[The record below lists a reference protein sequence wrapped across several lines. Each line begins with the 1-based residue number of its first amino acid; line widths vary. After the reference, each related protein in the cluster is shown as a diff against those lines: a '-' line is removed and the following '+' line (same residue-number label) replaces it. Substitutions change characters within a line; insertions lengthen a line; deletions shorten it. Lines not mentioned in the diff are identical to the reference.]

1 MAQHI
6 IFAAKLFG
14 ERVLFN
20 IITLIMIPVFIPII
34 GSFAMG
40 PILFSLMVCSLYL
53 GIAADTIWK
62 LGKHDRQSYATEKHY
77 KLKGLVVGLCSE
89 LPFFLLYI
97 NLLFRPGSSP
107 ARALYRLSIGPF
119 MGFVP
124 EDRVTIGYGLVL
136 LIIPLWALL
145 FYLVG
150 YYRRP
155 NDKKDT
161 LSHKILYKDK

>member
-1 MAQHI
+1 MKQHA
-6 IFAAKLFG
+6 IFIGKLFG
-14 ERVLFN
+14 ERMLFN
-20 IITLIMIPVFIPII
+20 LITLIMIPVFIPII
-34 GSFAMG
+34 ASFSMG
-40 PILFSLMVCSLYL
+40 PMLFSLMVCSLYL
-53 GIAADTIWK
+53 GISADTIWK

-77 KLKGLVVGLCSE
+77 KLKGLVIGLCSE

-97 NLLFRPGSSP
+97 NLLCRPGSSP

-136 LIIPLWALL
+136 LIMPLWAFL

-155 NDKKDT
+155 KDNKDT
-161 LSHKILYKDK
+161 LSHKILYKNK